1 MPRVSSQSRTETKH
15 PAAERQSAKSSEE
28 ENAHR
33 ESASESQASSAGV
46 DEPLRLVHHHPGYL
60 RVRAAVFLGVDDA
73 SPIVAA
79 ARTAAES
86 VPGFRSWSL
95 NPKTGSA
102 VIEYEAGAVEPD
114 DLLKH
119 VAKGAGLRG
128 VEVASRHKTTR
139 QELVSSFLDEVQGA
153 NQTINHL
160 TGGRADLRELIPAA
174 LAVVSVIS
182 FIENDDRSRLPHWM
196 SALYRG
202 YRIFMHWHRP
212 EVRTRERAAR
222 QEEERNATDQSSF
235 SSLS

>member
-1 MPRVSSQSRTETKH
+1 MPRMTSQSKTQNKRL
-15 PAAERQSAKSSEE
+15 AAERGSRMGSEGE
-28 ENAHR
+28 TTPRA
-33 ESASESQASSAGV
+33 SSESQATPTSA

-73 SPIVAA
+73 SHIVAA

-102 VIEYEAGAVEPD
+102 VIEYEPGAVEPD

-119 VAKGAGLRG
+119 VAKSAGLRG
-128 VEVASRHKTTR
+128 VEVATRHKTTR
-139 QELVSSFLDEVQGA
+139 QEVVSSFLDKVQGA
-153 NQTINHL
+153 NQTVNHL

-182 FIENDDRSRLPHWM
+182 FIENDYRSRLPHWM

-202 YRIFMHWHRP
+202 YRIFMQWHRP

-222 QEEERNATDQSSF
+222 QEEEQNATDQSSF
-235 SSLS
+235 PSLS